1 MVVAQE
7 VLGAVDVHLLQQ
19 LQREAVGA
27 LLQDATG
34 HGRNPFR
41 RELYGAVLDVDGRS
55 VLLQARHKYRD
66 DELLLSLSP
75 LVDRRPH
82 INRIIGPA

>member
-7 VLGAVDVHLLQQ
+7 VLGAVDVHLVQQ

-27 LLQDATG
+27 LLEDASR
-34 HGRNPFR
+34 HGRHPFR

-55 VLLQARHKYRD
+55 VLLQARHKYGD

-75 LVDRRPH
+75 LVDR
-82 INRIIGPA
+82 GPNVDGVVGSA